1 MKFQVTEIEFNF
13 DEYDDAYP
21 GELDDTYKQQ
31 ITNETI
37 GQIFE
42 ADDADDLV
50 EEVTCATGWCIKSIQ
65 YEQIK

>member
-50 EEVTCATGWCIKSIQ
+50 EEVTCATGWCINSIQ